1 MIQKMVV
8 EDVSRFL
15 GVAGILLAAFAHAFF
30 ILGRFENSDFGRVL
44 FRSLLALVGEGEVQ
58 VDSAEGPRPGNTAF
72 QVAYLVGGSLV
83 LLNVLI
89 AMMGKTYED
98 VSSVAKVLATIE
110 RARIIREVEE
120 GMTPAERLA
129 PLQSL
134 PNWLFSCLFVDEA
147 GVGGGAEYWTRPDA
161 IIPPPVM
168 AAPLSGLCLVM
179 NQGEGATVAKV
190 EADHMNS
197 VTERLGG
204 ELERVV
210 AFTGVL
216 GHRLEGGGA
225 SFRLHSTA
233 YVKSRVCGEDK
244 MERVDAV
251 EWYTQAQLQRLGALK
266 MRLLR
271 EYCAS
276 KGLQLQG
283 VAQ

>member
-1 MIQKMVV
+1 M
-8 EDVSRFL
+8 
-15 GVAGILLAAFAHAFF
+15 AGILLAAFAHAFF
-30 ILGRFENSDFGRVL
+30 ILGRFENRAFGTVL

-58 VDSAEGPRPGNTAF
+58 VDSAEGPRAGNTAF

-129 PLQSL
+129 PLQCL
-134 PNWLFSCLFVDEA
+134 PNWLFSFLFVDEA
-147 GVGGGAEYWTRPDA
+147 GVGGGVEYWTRPDA

-204 ELERVV
+204 ELARAV

-216 GHRLEGGGA
+216 GHRLEGGGGV

-233 YVKSRVCGEDK
+233 YVKSPVCGEDK

-251 EWYTQAQLQRLGALK
+251 EWHTQAQLQRLGVLR

-271 EYCAS
+271 EYCAAE
-276 KGLQLQG
+276 GLQLQG
-283 VAQ
+283 VA